1 MYKTDKSSINLET
14 TTMILSFS
22 FEAWSSQHQP
32 QNAEML
38 TVEGYSAMQLMSN
51 ASSSQCILV
60 LPSAVETVAATSM
73 RTFHQLPEIY
83 DILHIHSWGICIAYG
98 NLNKQ
103 YQQKSN
109 IILFSRQAI

>member
-1 MYKTDKSSINLET
+1 
-14 TTMILSFS
+14 
-22 FEAWSSQHQP
+22 
-32 QNAEML
+32 ML

-83 DILHIHSWGICIAYG
+83 DILHVHS
-98 NLNKQ
+98 
-103 YQQKSN
+103 
-109 IILFSRQAI
+109 